1 MIATTN
7 STEGG
12 TQTEAYEVLPCSP
25 CSVVVLQQQSIYF
38 SVVNIFLSITAF
50 LGNFLI
56 LVALNKESSLHP
68 PSKLLYRCLATT
80 DLLVGLFT
88 QPLAATYWM
97 SVVHKHWSLCRHARD
112 AASISTYALCGV
124 SLFTL
129 TAISVDR
136 LLALLL
142 GIRYRQTVTLKRT
155 CIMTDTFWILS
166 VAAGSISISHTRIT
180 RWYSIIVIPLCS
192 VISIASYTSI
202 FRTLRHHQA
211 QVHDHVQQQPSQTN
225 VLNMARYRMAVNSAL
240 WVQLALVVCYVP
252 QLIMLLVIT
261 NRKNISSHVIVI
273 DAIKNIL
280 AYFNSTLNPFLY
292 CWKAREVRQAV
303 KQIIRQTLCFPW
315 T

>member
-12 TQTEAYEVLPCSP
+12 TQTDTYQVSPCSP
-25 CSVVVLQQQSIYF
+25 SFLVGLQPQLISF
-38 SVVNIFLSITAF
+38 SAVNIFLSITAF

-56 LVALNKESSLHP
+56 FVALNKETSLHP

-97 SVVHKHWSLCRHARD
+97 SVVHKHWSLCRHAMD
-112 AASISTYALCGV
+112 AIYISSYALCGV

>member
-80 DLLVGLFT
+80 DLLVGLVT
-88 QPLAATYWM
+88 QPLTATYWI
-97 SVVHKHWSLCRHARD
+97 SLVHEHWSLCRYARG
-112 AASISTYALCGV
+112 AVYISGIALCGV
-124 SLFTL
+124 SLLTL

>member
-7 STEGG
+7 SSEGG
-12 TQTEAYEVLPCSP
+12 TQKDTYKVLACSP
-25 CSVVVLQQQSIYF
+25 SSVVGLQQQSIYF
-38 SVVNIFLSITAF
+38 SAVNIFLSITAF

-56 LVALNKESSLHP
+56 LVALNKETSLHP

-97 SVVHKHWSLCRHARD
+97 SVVHKHWSLCRHAVK
-112 AASISTYALCGV
+112 AIYISSYALCGV

-142 GIRYRQTVTLKRT
+142 GIRYRQIVTLKRT
-155 CIMTDTFWILS
+155 YIIAATFWILS
-166 VAAGSISISHTRIT
+166 VGAGSISISHSRII
-180 RWYSIIVIPLCS
+180 RWYSIIVIALCS
-192 VISIASYTSI
+192 VISIASYTKI

-211 QVHDHVQQQPSQTN
+211 QVQDLGQQQSSQTTA
-225 VLNMARYRMAVNSAL
+225 LNMARYRKAVSSAL
-240 WVQLALVVCYVP
+240 CVQLALVVCYVP
-252 QLIMLLVIT
+252 TVLMLLVLAH
-261 NRKNISSHVIVI
+261 RKTYSSHVVVI
-273 DAIKNIL
+273 YAIAIIL
-280 AYFNSTLNPFLY
+280 TYFNSTLNPFLY
-292 CWKAREVRQAV
+292 CWKVREVRQAV
-303 KQIIRQTLCFPW
+303 KQTIRQTLCFPW